1 MKTPFSIVVAVD
13 ENFGIGRDNNLPWN
27 LPGDM
32 KHFKEVTTK
41 VSDPSRQNA
50 VIMGR
55 KTWDSNPQKFRPL
68 PGRINCVLNRDTNFE
83 LPAGVL
89 KASDFESALAL
100 FDAPALRDK
109 AGDVFVIGGA
119 EIFRLAIAHP
129 SCQRLFITH
138 IQKSFQCDR
147 FFPSVPAGFKEA
159 DRSQVF
165 HDGAGIGYFFS
176 IYSNFSS

>member
-41 VSDPSRQNA
+41 ASDPSRQNA

-55 KTWDSNPQKFRPL
+55 KTWESIPQKFRPL
-68 PGRINCVLNRDTNFE
+68 PGRINCVLTRDANMA
-83 LPAGVL
+83 LPQGVV
-89 KASDFESALAL
+89 KSSDFEAALELLSGTA
-100 FDAPALRDK
+100 A
-109 AGDVFVIGGA
+109 DVFVIGGA
-119 EIFRLAIAHP
+119 EIFRMAIAHP

-138 IQKSFQCDR
+138 IQKSFECDR
-147 FFPSVPAGFKEA
+147 FFPPLPVTFRETA
-159 DRSQVF
+159 RSEVL
-165 HDGAGIGYFFS
+165 DGDGIPYFFS
-176 IYSNFSS
+176 TYAAFPL